1 MSQTSYDLAGSRESG
16 PPPLGA
22 IQPSYGEV
30 SPKRPSTAKAEVGSR
45 PGVASRAAPA
55 PVKLPPNTVNALIG
69 AAADP
74 EAIVRA
80 AAIDSLAASG
90 ERDRILPPITARLT
104 DPSRVVR
111 ARAAEILL
119 AFGVST
125 LPGAAGAVLARAQDD
140 LADSTRAFPSV
151 ASGHATLGW
160 LEAERG
166 RSTEAER
173 ALDDA
178 IRLQPNYARA
188 YVLKGV
194 IAARANRFG
203 DAVGL
208 WKKARSLE
216 PSYPNIDVLIA
227 EGEKRMRQ

>member
-1 MSQTSYDLAGSRESG
+1 MPTPVILPAG
-16 PPPLGA
+16 
-22 IQPSYGEV
+22 V
-30 SPKRPSTAKAEVGSR
+30 
-45 PGVASRAAPA
+45 
-55 PVKLPPNTVNALIG
+55 VNALIG

-74 EAIVRA
+74 EALVRA
-80 AAIDSLAASG
+80 AALDSLAATG

-104 DPSRVVR
+104 DPARVVR
-111 ARAAEILL
+111 ARAAEALL
-119 AFGVST
+119 ALGVSS
-125 LPGAAGAVLARAQDD
+125 LPGAAGAALQRAQDD

-166 RSTEAER
+166 RTDAAER

-178 IRLQPNYARA
+178 IRLQPNYARP

-194 IAARANRFG
+194 VAARANRFA

-227 EGEKRMRQ
+227 EGEKRMKQ